1 MALRRP
7 HKGMK
12 MERRRAGEGVPTPRT
27 SGFQLSLE
35 YLCRM

>member
-7 HKGMK
+7 HKRMK
-12 MERRRAGEGVPTPRT
+12 MVGGRVFAYCMAVLPHPSP

-35 YLCRM
+35 